1 MPACARSVQSLA
13 RACQGPARTR
23 VFLDRADGLHS
34 YVHGSL
40 VGGAKG
46 APKGSGAPQGAGS
59 PQRGSETPQPGES
72 RSQAGESRGARSP
85 RGSVTPTAGEGL
97 GSRPPPLG
105 ELTAPPR
112 GAGSWLPFS
121 LLERSPALP
130 RELLGS
136 CWGAGERDSP
146 LGSHSFLPSP
156 SFLPSSFPFLP
167 SRPSS
172 SSSPPTHLTFFLPPP
187 STCYASLLTLQ
198 PPTLA
203 PRPWHGPLHTPPTAC
218 RRLRSA
224 RAYDTGLSVYSGMWE
239 RGCNKL
245 IFTSLPLGLVSTCRL
260 L

>member
-72 RSQAGESRGARSP
+72 RSQAGES
-85 RGSVTPTAGEGL
+85 
-97 GSRPPPLG
+97 
-105 ELTAPPR
+105 R